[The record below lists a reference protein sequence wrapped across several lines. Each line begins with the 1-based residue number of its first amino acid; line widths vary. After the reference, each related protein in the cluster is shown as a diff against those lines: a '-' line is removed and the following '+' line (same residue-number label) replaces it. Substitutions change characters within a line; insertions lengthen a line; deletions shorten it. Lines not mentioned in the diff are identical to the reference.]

1 MTEGSFVP
9 LAGSNRETLPDVQD
23 AGPVD
28 ESERIEVTL
37 VLRRRAEL
45 PAGLVT
51 GPETI
56 STDELAASYGTDPA
70 DIDRAREILAGYGL
84 EVTSTHP
91 GSRRIKVA
99 GTAAQLGEA
108 FGVTLRRVSSPDP
121 AGTGRVEHRYRQGS
135 LVIPAAL
142 AGIVT
147 AVLGLD
153 NRPQV
158 NPHFRL
164 STEAAT
170 PSSYTP
176 PQVAQAYA
184 FPAGTDGT
192 GQTIAILEFGGGFA
206 ASDLQAYFSGLS
218 LPVPSVTAVGVDG
231 ASNAPRSDPSGADGE
246 VLLDI
251 EVAGSV
257 APAAAQVVYFAPNT
271 DQGFVDAVSAA
282 AHATPAP
289 IVISIS
295 WGGPEDSWSAQSR
308 TAVDQALSDAAALGI
323 TVTVAAGD
331 NGSSD
336 GVTDGKNHCDYP
348 ASSPYDLAC
357 GGTRL
362 EADTSTGAISSETVW
377 NNGASGGATG
387 GGVSAIYGVPSWQ
400 AGAGVPAA
408 SGTGGRGVPDV
419 AGNADPQ
426 TGYQVLVDGK
436 RVVYGGTSAVAP
448 LWAALIARLAQAT
461 GQRYGLMQPVLY
473 GGVTPGTA
481 VAGFHDIVTG
491 NNGAYSAGP
500 GWDACTGLGSPSAT
514 DLLARLRG

>member
-9 LAGSNRETLPDVQD
+9 LAGSKRETLSDVQD

-28 ESERIEVTL
+28 TSERIEVTL
-37 VLRRRAEL
+37 VLRRQAEL
-45 PAGLVT
+45 PAELVT
-51 GPETI
+51 GPDTI
-56 STDELAASYGTDPA
+56 STAELAASYGTDQA
-70 DIDRAREILAGYGL
+70 DIDRTRDVLAGYGL
-84 EVTSTHP
+84 AVTSTHP

-99 GTAAQLGEA
+99 GTAAQLTEA
-108 FGVTLRRVSSPDP
+108 FGTTLRRVSSADP
-121 AGTGRVEHRYRQGS
+121 AGTGRVEHRYREGS
-135 LVIPAAL
+135 LVVPTAL
-142 AGIVT
+142 AGIVI

-158 NPHFRL
+158 SPHFRL
-164 STEAAT
+164 SAEAAP

-176 PQVAQAYA
+176 PQVAQAYQ

-206 ASDLQAYFSGLS
+206 ASDLQSYFSGLG
-218 LPVPSVTAVGVDG
+218 LPVPSITTASVDG
-231 ASNAPRSDPSGADGE
+231 AANAPGSDPSGADGE

-271 DQGFVDAVSAA
+271 DQAFVDAISAA
-282 AHATPAP
+282 AHATPTP

-295 WGGPEDSWSAQSR
+295 WGGPEESWSAQSR
-308 TAVDQALSDAAALGI
+308 TAIDQALTDAAALGI

-348 ASSPYDLAC
+348 ASSPYTLAC

-362 EADTSTGAISSETVW
+362 EADTGTGAISSETVW
-377 NNGASGGATG
+377 NDGASRGATG
-387 GGVSAIYGVPSWQ
+387 GGVSAVYSVPFWQ
-400 AGAGVPAA
+400 GSAGVPPA

-436 RVVYGGTSAVAP
+436 QTVFGGTSAVAP

-461 GQRYGLMQPVLY
+461 GHQFGLMQPVLY
-473 GGVTPGTA
+473 SGVTPGTT
-481 VAGFHDIVTG
+481 VAGFNDITSG
-491 NNGAYSAGP
+491 NNGAYAAGP
-500 GWDACTGLGSPSAT
+500 GWDACTGLGSPSGT
-514 DLLARLRG
+514 NLLTRLKG

>member
-9 LAGSNRETLPDVQD
+9 LAGSERQTLSDVQD

-28 ESERIEVTL
+28 ASERIEVTL
-37 VLRRRAEL
+37 VLRRQAEL
-45 PAGLVT
+45 PAELVT
-51 GPETI
+51 GPDTI
-56 STDELAASYGTDPA
+56 STAELAASYGTDQA
-70 DIDRAREILAGYGL
+70 DVDRARDILAGYGL

-91 GSRRIKVA
+91 GSRRIKAV
-99 GTAAQLGEA
+99 GTAAQLTEA
-108 FGVTLRRVSSPDP
+108 FGTTLRRVSSPDP
-121 AGTGRVEHRYRQGS
+121 AGTGRVEHRYREGS
-135 LVIPAAL
+135 LVVPATL
-142 AGIVT
+142 AEIVI

-153 NRPQV
+153 DRPQV
-158 NPHFRL
+158 SPHSRL
-164 STEAAT
+164 SAEAAT

-176 PQVAQAYA
+176 PQVAQAYQ

-192 GQTIAILEFGGGFA
+192 GHTIAILEFGGGFG
-206 ASDLQAYFSGLS
+206 ASDLQSYFRGLG
-218 LPVPSVTAVGVDG
+218 LPVPSVTAVSVDG
-231 ASNAPRSDPSGADGE
+231 AANAPGSDPSSADGE

-271 DQGFVDAVSAA
+271 DQAFVDAISAA
-282 AHATPAP
+282 AHATPTP

-295 WGGPEDSWSAQSR
+295 WGGPEESWSAQSR
-308 TAVDQALSDAAALGI
+308 TAIDQALTDAAALGI

-348 ASSPYDLAC
+348 ASSPYALAC

-362 EADTSTGAISSETVW
+362 EADTRTGAIRSETVW
-377 NNGASGGATG
+377 NDGASGGATG
-387 GGVSAIYGVPSWQ
+387 GGVSAVYSVPSWQ
-400 AGAGVPAA
+400 GSAGVPAA

-436 RVVYGGTSAVAP
+436 QAVYGGTSAVAP

-461 GQRYGLMQPVLY
+461 GHQFGLMQPVLY
-473 GGVTPGTA
+473 SGVTPGTT
-481 VAGFHDIVTG
+481 VAGFNDITSG
-491 NNGAYSAGP
+491 NNGAYAAGP
-500 GWDACTGLGSPSAT
+500 GWDACTGLGSPSGT
-514 DLLARLRG
+514 NLLTRLKG

>member
-9 LAGSNRETLPDVQD
+9 LAGSERGTLSDVQD

-28 ESERIEVTL
+28 ASERIEVTL

-45 PAGLVT
+45 PAELVI
-51 GPETI
+51 GPDTI
-56 STDELAASYGTDPA
+56 STEELAASYGTDQA
-70 DIDRAREILAGYGL
+70 DIDRTRDVLAGYGL
-84 EVTSTHP
+84 AVTSTHP
-91 GSRRIKVA
+91 GSRRIKIA
-99 GTAAQLGEA
+99 GTAAQLTEA
-108 FGVTLRRVSSPDP
+108 FGTTLRRVSSPDP
-121 AGTGRVEHRYRQGS
+121 AGTGRVEHRYREGS
-135 LVIPAAL
+135 LTVPAAL
-142 AGIVT
+142 AGIVI

-158 NPHFRL
+158 SPHFRL
-164 STEAAT
+164 SAEAAA

-176 PQVAQAYA
+176 PQVAQAYR

-192 GQTIAILEFGGGFA
+192 GHTIAILEFGGGFG
-206 ASDLQAYFSGLS
+206 ASDLQSYFSGLR
-218 LPVPSVTAVGVDG
+218 LPVPSVTAASVDG
-231 ASNAPRSDPSGADGE
+231 ASNAPGSDPSGADGE

-271 DQGFVDAVSAA
+271 DQAFVDAISAA
-282 AHATPAP
+282 AHATPTP

-295 WGGPEDSWSAQSR
+295 WGGPEESWSAQSR
-308 TAVDQALSDAAALGI
+308 TAIDQALTDAAALGI

-348 ASSPYDLAC
+348 ASSPYSLAC

-362 EADTSTGAISSETVW
+362 EADTGTGAISSETVW
-377 NNGASGGATG
+377 NDGTSGGATG
-387 GGVSAIYGVPSWQ
+387 GGVSAVYSVPSWQ
-400 AGAGVPAA
+400 GSAGVPRP

-426 TGYQVLVDGK
+426 TGYQVLVEGK
-436 RVVYGGTSAVAP
+436 KAVYGGTSAVAP

-461 GQRYGLMQPVLY
+461 GHRFGLMQPVLY
-473 GGVTPGTA
+473 SGVTPGTT
-481 VAGFHDIVTG
+481 VAGFNDITSG
-491 NNGAYSAGP
+491 NNGAYAAGP
-500 GWDACTGLGSPSAT
+500 GWDACTGLGSPSGT
-514 DLLARLRG
+514 DLLTRLEG